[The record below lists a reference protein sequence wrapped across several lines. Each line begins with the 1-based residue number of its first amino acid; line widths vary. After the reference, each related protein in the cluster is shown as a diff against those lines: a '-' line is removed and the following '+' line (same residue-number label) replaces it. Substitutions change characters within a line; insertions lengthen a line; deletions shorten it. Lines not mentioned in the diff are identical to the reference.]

1 MPPLGINKLELV
13 RNLQSGDPNA
23 YSLLY
28 DYYWENLY
36 VQAFKRVR
44 DEDVAK
50 DMVQN
55 VFINIW
61 QRHQTLDITSEL
73 DHYLNAAV
81 KFQVFNYFRSE
92 KVKDQLMDQTLQRF
106 QTTATIDDLEGYFQ
120 LEKLIAKEIDLL
132 PDKMKEAYLLK
143 AAKHSTA
150 EIAKQLNLK
159 EQTVSN
165 HLSEA
170 LRRIRIKLGS
180 RYPEWVV
187 SAFMIM
193 IETLYN

>member
-1 MPPLGINKLELV
+1 MPPIGINKLELLHK
-13 RNLQSGDPNA
+13 LQSGDQYA

-36 VQAFKRVR
+36 IQAFKRVK

-61 QRHQTLDITSEL
+61 QRHQTLDISSEL
-73 DHYLNAAV
+73 DHYLSAAV
-81 KFQVFNYFRSE
+81 KFQVFNYFRSQ

-106 QTTATIDDLEGYFQ
+106 QTSSTIDDLEGYFQ
-120 LEKLIAKEIDLL
+120 LERLIADEIDLL

-143 AAKHSTA
+143 AAKHSTS
-150 EIAKQLNLK
+150 EIAQKLNLK

-170 LRRIRIKLGS
+170 LRRIRIKLGA
-180 RYPEWVV
+180 RYPEWVISTCLLV
-187 SAFMIM
+187 IGS
-193 IETLYN
+193 LYN